1 LLTDEP
7 FSMRLNQSAK
17 SSVLQG
23 EVKPSAASN
32 SSDDEP
38 ESTYIPAPKITRAIP
53 TLDAGNASESVLEI
67 TATSNSISK
76 DLPEETYI
84 VMPLIAE
91 PTTTTLVKTTKATK
105 LPCQALRE
113 QKPKVLRTS
122 VLAGNIDFD
131 NLFVEQWQPS
141 SKNQCSSK
149 QGRNG
154 ECRKF
159 FTLHLP
165 LTKASKKRKT
175 KTEKKEEK
183 TNQTQANPTPPAPSS
198 SPPASKK
205 PANTS
210 CSPATASSPP
220 GSAPPAATSP
230 ACR

>member
-23 EVKPSAASN
+23 EGKPSAASN

-38 ESTYIPAPKITRAIP
+38 ESTYISAPKITRVIP
-53 TLDAGNASESVLEI
+53 TLDVGNASESVLEI
-67 TATSNSISK
+67 TATSNSTSK
-76 DLPEETYI
+76 DLPEETY
-84 VMPLIAE
+84 VAMPLIAV
-91 PTTTTLVKTTKATK
+91 PTTTTLVKTAKATK

-141 SKNQCSSK
+141 SKNQCSGK

-159 FTLHLP
+159 FTLPLP
-165 LTKASKKRKT
+165 LTKANKKRKT
-175 KTEKKEEK
+175 KNEKEERK
-183 TNQTQANPTPPAPSS
+183 KLTKRRQILPPRHPLPHPQRRRSRPILRAAPRRRRRHLDR
-198 SPPASKK
+198 PH
-205 PANTS
+205 
-210 CSPATASSPP
+210 
-220 GSAPPAATSP
+220 
-230 ACR
+230 RL

>member
-1 LLTDEP
+1 
-7 FSMRLNQSAK
+7 MRLNQSAK
-17 SSVLQG
+17 SPVFQG

-38 ESTYIPAPKITRAIP
+38 ESTYISAPKITRAIP

-67 TATSNSISK
+67 TATSNSTSK
-76 DLPEETYI
+76 ELPEETY
-84 VMPLIAE
+84 VAMPLIAE
-91 PTTTTLVKTTKATK
+91 PTTTTLVVKSAKATK

-165 LTKASKKRKT
+165 LTKANKKR
-175 KTEKKEEK
+175 
-183 TNQTQANPTPPAPSS
+183 
-198 SPPASKK
+198 
-205 PANTS
+205 
-210 CSPATASSPP
+210 
-220 GSAPPAATSP
+220 
-230 ACR
+230 

>member
-7 FSMRLNQSAK
+7 FSMRLNQSAG
-17 SSVLQG
+17 STGVLQG
-23 EVKPSAASN
+23 EGKPSAASN

-38 ESTYIPAPKITRAIP
+38 ESTYISAPKITMAIP

-67 TATSNSISK
+67 TATSNSTSK
-76 DLPEETYI
+76 DLPEETY
-84 VMPLIAE
+84 VAMPLIAE
-91 PTTTTLVKTTKATK
+91 PTTTTLVKTAKATK

-165 LTKASKKRKT
+165 LTKPTRNEKRKRR
-175 KTEKKEEK
+175 KKK

-220 GSAPPAATSP
+220 GSAPPAVTSP